1 VVRRREQTRVP
12 ENTQKVLYSE
22 ILLMVDWTRNS
33 AWTRNHNTFPPRLPH
48 ANRFLWQV
56 DILSF
61 ADPLEITHAV
71 QRVSLWLLKVTQDM
85 ASLSVSPGIKRVS
98 SAVRIGCPESD
109 AIAFDEAIVADKSGS
124 LATRIDQLNALGQ
137 YDAVVVKLLQRAIS
151 LKSIGCVQVLLARVK
166 SLQEANDLN
175 ERNIIHKY
183 IISLGRSKTISVP
196 ATPDSEHT
204 DDGFFIT
211 PAVNSRASSP
221 TRLGRISKPKESL
234 DDLAILRILLEGMP
248 KTLRPGL
255 LARDFSGR
263 MPIHYSASYGIYKA
277 CELLA
282 SYMREWKLIEDPLRW
297 DTVQWQDSD
306 GLTPLHLAAMGTHPL
321 TLKALLEAEQR
332 DPFSTAVRPVE
343 GQSILALAV
352 KESSPNIVEQLI
364 LAEMDLNFQGPN
376 GEAALHIACRLGNLD
391 VVLAL
396 LAGSKHQNCNLEV
409 TEKTFGWTPLFIAAV
424 EGYGEIVD
432 ALVEAGAEIDKCDNS
447 GWYAYEHAFF
457 RGHLSCGRR
466 ITPESPVVS
475 MPLSRTGSP
484 DLGRPPPA
492 RVDSRVDAVKSFGH
506 KYLVG
511 KSMIAVT
518 LGSTDTRKPIST
530 TPITLDTLPLIKAI
544 PTHLDAA
551 LSLVVT
557 AIGAEGESYIFDL
570 PFQDSQANESIVFY
584 TKDPQKVQLLFDLVP
599 TYAGNR
605 EKIVGRA
612 IALLSSVRTNVGR
625 GRSSLQGGV
634 TLPFIEGSSL
644 NVIGTISF
652 EFIAV
657 TPFEHPKM
665 NINTNAT
672 YWKTLIT
679 SRVIGHR
686 GMGMNRM
693 SRKSLQLGEN
703 TLASFIAAANLGA
716 SYVEMDVQLTKDN
729 IPVIYHDFLVGET
742 GIDAPMHALTLEQV
756 YLTNASR

>member
-1 VVRRREQTRVP
+1 
-12 ENTQKVLYSE
+12 
-22 ILLMVDWTRNS
+22 
-33 AWTRNHNTFPPRLPH
+33 
-48 ANRFLWQV
+48 
-56 DILSF
+56 
-61 ADPLEITHAV
+61 
-71 QRVSLWLLKVTQDM
+71 M
-85 ASLSVSPGIKRVS
+85 ASLSVNPGIKRVS

-109 AIAFDEAIVADKSGS
+109 AIAFDEAIVADKSEPLG
-124 LATRIDQLNALGQ
+124 ARIDKLNASGK
-137 YDAVVVKLLQRAIS
+137 YDDVVVKLLQRAIS
-151 LKSIGCVQVLLARVK
+151 LKSIGCVWVLLARVK
-166 SLQEANDLN
+166 SLQEANDLY

-183 IISLGRSKTISVP
+183 IISFGRPTTISGP
-196 ATPDSEHT
+196 ATPDSEHS
-204 DDGFFIT
+204 DEGFFIT
-211 PAVNSRASSP
+211 PAVSSRASSP
-221 TRLGRISKPKESL
+221 TRLGRISKPKERL
-234 DDLAILRILLEGMP
+234 DDIAILRILLEGMP
-248 KTLRPGL
+248 ETLRPSL
-255 LARDFSGR
+255 LARDCNGR
-263 MPIHYSASYGIYKA
+263 MPIHYGASYGLFKA
-277 CELLA
+277 CQLLA
-282 SYMREWKLIEDPLRW
+282 SYMREWKLIKDPLRW
-297 DTVQWQDSD
+297 DAVQWQDSE
-306 GLTPLHLAAMGTHPL
+306 GLTPLHLATMGTHPL
-321 TLKALLEAEQR
+321 TLKALLETEQR
-332 DPFSTAVRPVE
+332 DPFSTAIRHVE

-352 KESSPNIVEQLI
+352 KESSPEIVVELI
-364 LAEMDLNFQGPN
+364 HAGMDLNFQDPN

-391 VVLAL
+391 VVAAL
-396 LAGSKHQNCNLEV
+396 LTGSKQQKCTLEL

-432 ALVEAGAEIDKCDNS
+432 ALVDAGAEIDKCDNS

-466 ITPESPVVS
+466 IIPESPVVS
-475 MPLSRTGSP
+475 TPISRTGSP
-484 DLGRPPPA
+484 DLGRPPPG
-492 RVDSRVDAVKSFGH
+492 RVDFRVDAIKSFGH

-511 KSMIAVT
+511 KSMIVVT

-530 TPITLDTLPLIKAI
+530 TPITLDTLPLTKAI

-557 AIGAEGESYIFDL
+557 ANGAEGESYIFDL
-570 PFQDSQANESIVFY
+570 PFQDSQASESLVFY
-584 TKDPQKVQLLFDLVP
+584 AKDPEKVQLLFDLVP

-652 EFIAV
+652 EFVAV
-657 TPFEHPKM
+657 TPFEHANM
-665 NINTNAT
+665 NINHNAT

-686 GMGMNRM
+686 GMGMNKT
-693 SRKSLQLGEN
+693 SRRSLQLGEN
-703 TLASFIAAANLGA
+703 TLASFITAANLGA

-756 YLTNASR
+756 YLANASR